1 MKTDSVKWVVAL
13 LKGEKG
19 RKPTVTFYILQDS
32 PSKLSCISWW
42 KIGSTCCIRRHVHCR
57 ISAFSFNFVFF
68 HFDEVSKQIN
78 GRHCHKQN
86 KAGEISWHLLNQTRH
101 CVLYLNI
108 IKLMQHSLKMIK
120 INIFILFN
128 NFIRLDH
135 CLFMAD
141 GRKIRQSPRRSTS
154 GGPTEWEVILAEMKA
169 QLYMYCGTLLIRL
182 AKEVFQASS
191 KSAFEV
197 SRS

>member
-1 MKTDSVKWVVAL
+1 M
-13 LKGEKG
+13 
-19 RKPTVTFYILQDS
+19 
-32 PSKLSCISWW
+32 
-42 KIGSTCCIRRHVHCR
+42 
-57 ISAFSFNFVFF
+57 
-68 HFDEVSKQIN
+68 
-78 GRHCHKQN
+78 
-86 KAGEISWHLLNQTRH
+86 
-101 CVLYLNI
+101 LYLNI
-108 IKLMQHSLKMIK
+108 INLMQHSLKMMK

-154 GGPTEWEVILAEMKA
+154 GGPTEWEVILVEMKA

-182 AKEVFQASS
+182 AKEVFEASS

-197 SRS
+197 SGS

>member
-1 MKTDSVKWVVAL
+1 MTPVK
-13 LKGEKG
+13 
-19 RKPTVTFYILQDS
+19 P
-32 PSKLSCISWW
+32 
-42 KIGSTCCIRRHVHCR
+42 
-57 ISAFSFNFVFF
+57 
-68 HFDEVSKQIN
+68 
-78 GRHCHKQN
+78 N
-86 KAGEISWHLLNQTRH
+86 KALCALFK
-101 CVLYLNI
+101 LYKADAAF
-108 IKLMQHSLKMIK
+108 IKNDE

-154 GGPTEWEVILAEMKA
+154 GGPTEWEVILVEMKA

-182 AKEVFQASS
+182 AKEVFQESS

-197 SRS
+197 SGS